1 MTSAQRTGLDVA
13 IEHVGAH
20 PKMDTVQIDSS
31 PFIVA
36 LSGPFRVQM
45 HLLCR
50 LISEISSRF
59 VCCHVFSLIITEML
73 LSVLRVLR
81 NRSGCCVVTGFRLM
95 VTTNSIYFT
104 EDIHCLAVRK
114 HIYDAWTLILV
125 VVVICM
131 YWLMPSFPVSVLKR
145 GNASGWHSRG
155 GDILINMNTYLN
167 DQVTHQV

>member
-13 IEHVGAH
+13 IEHVGTH

-59 VCCHVFSLIITEML
+59 VCCHIFSLIITEML
-73 LSVLRVLR
+73 FVRTPR
-81 NRSGCCVVTGFRLM
+81 
-95 VTTNSIYFT
+95 TT
-104 EDIHCLAVRK
+104 E
-114 HIYDAWTLILV
+114 
-125 VVVICM
+125 
-131 YWLMPSFPVSVLKR
+131 
-145 GNASGWHSRG
+145 
-155 GDILINMNTYLN
+155 
-167 DQVTHQV
+167 